1 MCVYGGGIYRLHYSD
16 QVTLKTSDSSK
27 IVISLSHNSLKL
39 AREFKIEILLHK
51 VLGGFKL

>member
-16 QVTLKTSDSSK
+16 QVTPKTSDSSK